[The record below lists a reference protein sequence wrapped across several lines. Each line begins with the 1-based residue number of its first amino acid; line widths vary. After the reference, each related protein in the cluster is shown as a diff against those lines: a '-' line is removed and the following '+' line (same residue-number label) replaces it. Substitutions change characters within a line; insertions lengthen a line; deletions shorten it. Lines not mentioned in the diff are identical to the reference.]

1 MDTKYLYERKND
13 ERVDKDIFINTVKKD
28 TRSYEFKISV
38 ENIDYLC
45 NFTSK
50 YSEEFWEI

>member
-13 ERVDKDIFINTVKKD
+13 ERVDKDIFINTVQKD